1 MGINDGDPSSKDSK
15 DQEVPEEE
23 KKVQELNEV
32 QMAINDY
39 TNDYNKNKHVVL
51 KSKNIDADK
60 LADIAIKKLEE
71 LHKMDCADVKDKGKH
86 FG

>member
-1 MGINDGDPSSKDSK
+1 MSGISNVNEGQCDDCQK
-15 DQEVPEEE
+15 EE
-23 KKVQELNEV
+23 KKEESLNEV

-39 TNDYNKNKHVVL
+39 TNDYNKNKHIVL

-60 LADIAIKKLEE
+60 LSEIALKRLEE
-71 LHKMDCADVKDKGKH
+71 LHKLDSNDKKDLGKH